1 MTTVGRPRPRHLH
14 TKKPT
19 MLAIATRSRS
29 FVRRMATSTH
39 TLADTAKA
47 LIPGSYLID
56 GEWAASPRP
65 TASRTY
71 AVENPATA
79 AVITALASCGADETN
94 RAIQAAAAAFKP
106 WSTRPAKDRAAV
118 LMRWYDECVKHRDE
132 ITEIMTLECGK
143 PLAEARNEFDS
154 GVESLRFFAGEAT
167 RVDGDFIPGDD
178 SRDFLVMKQPLGTK
192 FF

>member
-1 MTTVGRPRPRHLH
+1 
-14 TKKPT
+14 